1 MQVHVHVFISGSVPY
16 LSQCKCVV
24 LQREVVT
31 KLAANIA
38 FPCSCYKENL

>member
-1 MQVHVHVFISGSVPY
+1 
-16 LSQCKCVV
+16 V